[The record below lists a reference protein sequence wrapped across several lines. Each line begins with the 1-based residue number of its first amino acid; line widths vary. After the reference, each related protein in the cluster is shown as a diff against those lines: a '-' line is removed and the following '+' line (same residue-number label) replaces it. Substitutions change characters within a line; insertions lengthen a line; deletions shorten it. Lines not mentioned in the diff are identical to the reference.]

1 MVDFTRASPRQ
12 QRDFGHE
19 YCGKWR
25 GSSVPEGPLQSLPR
39 GRACAGQEP
48 GGQWGVQ
55 LRHLREKSVDSPYI
69 TRWECQAGR
78 GRERVPT
85 VSDILQKAGCGPGG
99 LRGPGLPRVLIKWH
113 KFLMKRRK
121 VRFNYD
127 VFMKTKISYVQCA
140 SPSYSFNA
148 EC

>member
-25 GSSVPEGPLQSLPR
+25 GSGVPEGPLQSLPR

-55 LRHLREKSVDSPYI
+55 LRHLREKSVEQPLYHSLGMP
-69 TRWECQAGR
+69 
-78 GRERVPT
+78 GRERE
-85 VSDILQKAGCGPGG
+85 
-99 LRGPGLPRVLIKWH
+99 
-113 KFLMKRRK
+113 RK
-121 VRFNYD
+121 G
-127 VFMKTKISYVQCA
+127 TH
-140 SPSYSFNA
+140 SF
-148 EC
+148 